1 MNMKEMAIVA
11 DADVYARAEFGA
23 TVSPRAEVTA
33 NANANNG
40 NQQQF
45 KNFNGI
51 NAQNPSANFDPIPHR
66 HRVTNN
72 MSFNMAMNNG
82 QMHFNQASNQNWN
95 NKVVF
100 IAAPRPNNTNN
111 RRKLGRVRESVN
123 KNSNSRTSKDELFV
137 KKFVPSSS
145 TKK

>member
-1 MNMKEMAIVA
+1 MKQKAIVA

-23 TVSPRAEVTA
+23 TVSPRAEVTTRAEVTA
-33 NANANNG
+33 NANG
-40 NQQQF
+40 NKQQF

-51 NAQNPSANFDPIPHR
+51 NAQNPSANFDNIPRR
-66 HRVTNN
+66 HRVTDN
-72 MSFNMAMNNG
+72 MTFNMAMNNG
-82 QMHFNQASNQNWN
+82 NMHFNQAPN
-95 NKVVF
+95 VVF
-100 IAAPRPNNTNN
+100 IAAPRPNNMNN